1 MKKVTEEEKH
11 LSIVLFI
18 LTELRKRKRENLI
31 YQINIDLLQEVV
43 EFLSVYS
50 ELFDLLEYAN
60 EPTLQNVVPVYYTLY
75 EHFQVKE
82 EDSEILQLM
91 KTNFLAVL
99 TDKLWN
105 DSIGML
111 HLTATFLDPSLRLF
125 KFVKSTADR
134 EGYFSQIKESLLIL
148 GKELV
153 YNTERVDITMVDA
166 VISSSNNELDHSNLN
181 VQPRKKINT
190 MPSVGFK
197 PMKHQQYHRKIK
209 V

>member
-1 MKKVTEEEKH
+1 M
-11 LSIVLFI
+11 
-18 LTELRKRKRENLI
+18 
-31 YQINIDLLQEVV
+31 
-43 EFLSVYS
+43 
-50 ELFDLLEYAN
+50 LEYAN

-91 KTNFLAVL
+91 KTNFLALL

-125 KFVKSTADR
+125 KFARSTDR
-134 EGYFSQIKESLLIL
+134 AGYFSQIKLSLLLL

-153 YNTERVDITMVDA
+153 HNIGSVDITTVCEG
-166 VISSSNNELDHSNLN
+166 ISSSNNELDQFKLD
-181 VQPRKKINT
+181 VQPRKEAKYDAFSWFQIHQILKFSN
-190 MPSVGFK
+190 S
-197 PMKHQQYHRKIK
+197 KHQFTN
-209 V
+209 

>member
-1 MKKVTEEEKH
+1 MFS
-11 LSIVLFI
+11 SIQVSKEVLV
-18 LTELRKRKRENLI
+18 TELRMRKRENLI

-60 EPTLQNVVPVYYTLY
+60 EPTLQNALPIYYTLY
-75 EHFQVKE
+75 EYFQVKE

-134 EGYFSQIKESLLIL
+134 EGY
-148 GKELV
+148 LV
-153 YNTERVDITMVDA
+153 R
-166 VISSSNNELDHSNLN
+166 
-181 VQPRKKINT
+181 
-190 MPSVGFK
+190 
-197 PMKHQQYHRKIK
+197 
-209 V
+209 